1 MESNVST
8 KKFLDVQTVYEVQV
22 NHERGERRKWLVFGR
37 ERDHDHK
44 TKKKNKKT
52 KKKKKERKERFNIKC
67 IIQTIMLPVS
77 YSGKILT

>member
-1 MESNVST
+1 M
-8 KKFLDVQTVYEVQV
+8 KGG
-22 NHERGERRKWLVFGR
+22 RGESGWCLVGR
-37 ERDHDHK
+37 EIMTIRP
-44 TKKKNKKT
+44 KKKQKNQ

>member
-37 ERDHDHK
+37 EREHDHK
-44 TKKKNKKT
+44 TKKKKKKQKNQ
-52 KKKKKERKERFNIKC
+52 KKKKRKEKRGLI
-67 IIQTIMLPVS
+67 
-77 YSGKILT
+77 